1 MNLLKKIKLNYNLKL
16 FEEHVSNKEFDLAYD
31 FILDLKKNNQI
42 DLFLLL
48 KNSQTLLRDLPLE
61 FYKKKIIWTVSYDL
75 SDLSYINKFL
85 DFYLSRNLNLS
96 FKIGNFTNLLNDYFS
111 NLDTESQ
118 KKDIVFDDFLSLS
131 NLYQNLILFNH
142 DNDYLFLNSC
152 ASFFE
157 TNKKNYFIYPN
168 NTFCYF
174 YIINTPEELLLRYKQ
189 NFGSSDASYDELFN
203 FSDQQ
208 FLNKEQ
214 EDLPFKVYEN
224 RKGYNTNVKS
234 WTDENVMNTF
244 KGKIIS
250 YDKLMNQTQD
260 VLIEILYHLRQF
272 GMIIDINI
280 DDVKNF
286 ILNNELNKKI
296 SGELSN
302 NDKKFLDKNLD
313 RTISFP
319 DII

>member
-16 FEEHVSNKEFDLAYD
+16 FEEHVSKKEFDLAYD
-31 FILDLKKNNQI
+31 FILDLKKKNQI

-48 KNSQTLLRDLPLE
+48 KNSQSILRDLPFE
-61 FYKKKIIWTVSYDL
+61 FYKQKIIWTVSYDL
-75 SDLSYINKFL
+75 SDLSYVNKFL

-96 FKIGNFTNLLNDYFS
+96 FKIGNFSNLLNEFFS
-111 NLDTESQ
+111 NLDTKSP
-118 KKDIVFDDFLSLS
+118 KKDIEFNDFLSLS
-131 NLYQNLILFNH
+131 NLYQNLILFNQ

-168 NTFCYF
+168 TTFCYF
-174 YIINTPEELLLRYKQ
+174 YIINTPEELLLRYKKK
-189 NFGSSDASYDELFN
+189 FGSSDASYNELFN

-214 EDLPFKVYEN
+214 EDLPFKIYEN
-224 RKGYNTNVKS
+224 RKSYNTNVKS
-234 WTDENVMNTF
+234 WTDENVINTF

-250 YDKLMNQTQD
+250 YDKLLSQTQD
-260 VLIEILYHLRQF
+260 VLLEILYHLKQF

-280 DDVKNF
+280 DDVKSF
-286 ILNNELNKKI
+286 ILNNELNQKI
-296 SGELSN
+296 DGDLSS

-313 RTISFP
+313 HTISFP
-319 DII
+319 N

>member
-1 MNLLKKIKLNYNLKL
+1 M
-16 FEEHVSNKEFDLAYD
+16 
-31 FILDLKKNNQI
+31 
-42 DLFLLL
+42 LFL
-48 KNSQTLLRDLPLE
+48 
-61 FYKKKIIWTVSYDL
+61 Y
-75 SDLSYINKFL
+75 
-85 DFYLSRNLNLS
+85 
-96 FKIGNFTNLLNDYFS
+96 
-111 NLDTESQ
+111 
-118 KKDIVFDDFLSLS
+118 
-131 NLYQNLILFNH
+131 YQ
-142 DNDYLFLNSC
+142 YS
-152 ASFFE
+152 
-157 TNKKNYFIYPN
+157 
-168 NTFCYF
+168 
-174 YIINTPEELLLRYKQ
+174 EELLLRYKQ

>member
-16 FEEHVSNKEFDLAYD
+16 FEEHISKKEFDLAYKL
-31 FILDLKKNNQI
+31 IQDLKRKNQI
-42 DLFLLL
+42 ELFLLL
-48 KNSQTLLRDLPLE
+48 KNCQTLLRDLPFE
-61 FYKKKIIWTVSYDL
+61 FYKQKIIWTVSYDL
-75 SDLSYINKFL
+75 LDLSYINKFL

-96 FKIGNFTNLLNDYFS
+96 FKIGNFTNLLNDYFC
-111 NLDTESQ
+111 NLDTKSK
-118 KKDIVFDDFLSLS
+118 KKDIEFDDFISLS
-131 NLYQNLILFNH
+131 NLYQNLILFNQ

-168 NTFCYF
+168 TTFCYF
-174 YIINTPEELLLRYKQ
+174 YIINRPEELLLRYKKK
-189 NFGSSDASYDELFN
+189 FGSSEASYNELFN
-203 FSDQQ
+203 FSDLQY
-208 FLNKEQ
+208 LTKEQ
-214 EDLPFKVYEN
+214 ENLSFKVYEN
-224 RKGYNTNVKS
+224 RKSYNTNVKS

-250 YDKLMNQTQD
+250 YDKLLNQTQD

-296 SGELSN
+296 EGELSN
-302 NDKKFLDKNLD
+302 TDKKFLDKNLD
-313 RTISFP
+313 HTITFP
-319 DII
+319 D